1 MNIDSERS
9 PVNLEAYIKSSQES
23 EGVSQSLR
31 HEKQGASPTESVK
44 LSHTAKEIQ
53 KIREIVEATPE
64 IRTDKVGQLKREI
77 ETGTYSVNAD
87 KVAER
92 MLRESL
98 IDTFI

>member
-1 MNIDSERS
+1 MKVDSQRS
-9 PVNLEAYIKSSQES
+9 LVNLEAYVKRAQES
-23 EGVSQSLR
+23 GGVDQSLQ
-31 HEKQGASPTESVK
+31 HGQEKASPTEKVK
-44 LSHTAKEIQ
+44 LSHRARDIQ

-77 ETGTYSVNAD
+77 ETGTYSVNAE

-98 IDTFI
+98 IDAFL

>member
-1 MNIDSERS
+1 MKIDSERS

-31 HEKQGASPTESVK
+31 QEKQGASPTESVK

-77 ETGTYSVNAD
+77 ETGTYSVKAD
-87 KVAER
+87 KVAEK

>member
-1 MNIDSERS
+1 MKIDSERS

-31 HEKQGASPTESVK
+31 QDKQGASPTESVK

-87 KVAER
+87 KVAEK

>member
-1 MNIDSERS
+1 MKIDSDRS
-9 PVNLEAYIKSSQES
+9 LVNLEAYIKSSQES
-23 EGVSQSLR
+23 DGVSQSLR
-31 HEKQGASPTESVK
+31 KEQGGASPTESVK
-44 LSHTAKEIQ
+44 LSQAAKEIQ

-77 ETGTYSVNAD
+77 EAGSYSVDAD

>member
-1 MNIDSERS
+1 MKIDSERS

-31 HEKQGASPTESVK
+31 QERQGASPTESVK

-87 KVAER
+87 KVAEK

>member
-1 MNIDSERS
+1 MKIDSERS

-23 EGVSQSLR
+23 ESVSQSPR
-31 HEKQGASPTESVK
+31 KEQGGASPTESVK

-77 ETGTYSVNAD
+77 ETGSYSVNAD
-87 KVAER
+87 KIAER

>member
-1 MNIDSERS
+1 MKIDSERS

-31 HEKQGASPTESVK
+31 QEKQGASPAESVK

-77 ETGTYSVNAD
+77 ETGTYSVNAE
-87 KVAER
+87 KVAEK

>member
-1 MNIDSERS
+1 MKIDSDRS
-9 PVNLEAYIKSSQES
+9 LVNLEAYIKSSQES
-23 EGVSQSLR
+23 DGVSQSPR
-31 HEKQGASPTESVK
+31 KEQGGASPTESVK

-77 ETGTYSVNAD
+77 EAGSYSVNAD

>member
-1 MNIDSERS
+1 MKVDSERS
-9 PVNLEAYIKSSQES
+9 LVNLEAHIKRAQEGDVV
-23 EGVSQSLR
+23 EQSLQQGQ
-31 HEKQGASPTESVK
+31 EKASPTENVK
-44 LSHTAKEIQ
+44 LSHTARDIQ

-77 ETGTYSVNAD
+77 EAGTYSVKAD

-98 IDTFI
+98 IDAFI

>member
-1 MNIDSERS
+1 MKIDSERS

-31 HEKQGASPTESVK
+31 QEKQGASPTESVK

-77 ETGTYSVNAD
+77 ETGTYSVDAD
-87 KVAER
+87 KVAEK